1 MATIREGAINIGASV
16 DPAKITEY
24 LRDWSEPPCPI
35 LEVGSVWRVLT
46 SLRTYELEEVSF
58 TVHFVVTAFPLP
70 RWRSSTTEAST

>member
-1 MATIREGAINIGASV
+1 MATIREAAINIDASL

-24 LRDWSEPPCPI
+24 LRDWSKPPCRI
-35 LEVGSVWRVLT
+35 LHVGSVWRVLT

-70 RWRSSTTEAST
+70 R